1 VAQAALSLGR
11 RALNPQDAHRRLTS
25 GNKQLPSYQAAK
37 TATSTAAPSLCQSKS
52 DTSTRAN
59 ALGRAARASAPVL
72 GGRLSALAPTASPF
86 SSESATRDG
95 RFAFGAR
102 RMEPPPPRAAGA
114 ASASAGTVGFAL
126 AVSLFTGRVDR
137 AMPGA
142 SSSCV
147 CASLRSLEL
156 LSSLVALAAFFLL
169 PKRRSE
175 EERVS
180 SGAGAASSSGA
191 GSTCRPLRST
201 ALRTC
206 LRALQ
211 QHRST
216 SAPSEAML
224 ESPKKTAAASSRDG
238 DAGARLAGAGGD
250 GDGDGTTGGENN
262 GVGGENNGV
271 SGGGAEA
278 SPAGS
283 EGAGGD
289 AMGMTSQSS
298 QSAFSVA
305 FCSPPGAQHRQP
317 TSLFN
322 DGDHMMKPPQDAVD
336 AAAAAQF

>member
-1 VAQAALSLGR
+1 MFFLLSQTLI
-11 RALNPQDAHRRLTS
+11 
-25 GNKQLPSYQAAK
+25 
-37 TATSTAAPSLCQSKS
+37 
-52 DTSTRAN
+52 
-59 ALGRAARASAPVL
+59 
-72 GGRLSALAPTASPF
+72 
-86 SSESATRDG
+86 SS
-95 RFAFGAR
+95 
-102 RMEPPPPRAAGA
+102 
-114 ASASAGTVGFAL
+114 FAL

-147 CASLRSLEL
+147 RASLRSLEL

-224 ESPKKTAAASSRDG
+224 ESPKKTAAASSRDD
-238 DAGARLAGAGGD
+238 DAGARLAEPAGAGGD
-250 GDGDGTTGGENN
+250 GDGDGTT
-262 GVGGENNGV
+262 GGENNGV